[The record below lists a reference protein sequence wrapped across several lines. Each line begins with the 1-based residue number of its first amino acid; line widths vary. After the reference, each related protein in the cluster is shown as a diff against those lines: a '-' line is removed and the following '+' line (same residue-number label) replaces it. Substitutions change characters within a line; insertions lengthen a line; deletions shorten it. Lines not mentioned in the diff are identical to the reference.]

1 MPMKLQNYNEKQP
14 ILIFA
19 PYSFLIFLD
28 TLLHEPKLSEK
39 TISENCNGVLVFFRR
54 NITCSDE
61 FCIQKIE
68 GWVLIKFLVLQF

>member
-1 MPMKLQNYNEKQP
+1 MSAKPNFLSPNQMPMKLQNNNEKQP

-39 TISENCNGVLVFFRR
+39 TISENFCNGVLVFSGE
-54 NITCSDE
+54 I
-61 FCIQKIE
+61 
-68 GWVLIKFLVLQF
+68 LLVQMNSVYKR